1 MEISEFELKIQSYVD
16 GELAPREMLE
26 LEEALKDSAE
36 GRETLEALIQ
46 VKRTL
51 QENEPIALL
60 ETPRELYWS
69 GIERQILGLKKES
82 APVLRVQVETL
93 WSQIWRWTAP
103 ISAAGLVVAILMIV
117 FTHPEALRDPS
128 ISNPSISIASE
139 NSTLLKEPESYQARI
154 EEASETA
161 VSSEEFSTFE
171 YTASGMTVVWLEH
184 KN

>member
-36 GRETLEALIQ
+36 GRETLEAL
-46 VKRTL
+46 VLLKRTL

-69 GIERQILGLKKES
+69 GIERQILGLEKES
-82 APVLRVQVETL
+82 APAPKVQTETV
-93 WSQIWRWTAP
+93 WSQIWRRIAP
-103 ISAAGLVVAILMIV
+103 VSAAALVVAILMIV

-128 ISNPSISIASE
+128 ISNQNLSMAGE
-139 NSTLLKEPESYQARI
+139 NSSLLKEPESYQARI

-161 VSSEEFSTFE
+161 VSSGEFSTFE